1 MMIPRLTRFFCYT
14 VPLLFLF
21 SFASKSSFHS
31 SAHPSLHPSAEA
43 SFHSSAGM
51 ENEILRLVNRHRR
64 SMGLKPLQM
73 NGVESS
79 VAAQHS
85 RDMASGRAEFGHTGA
100 KSREKAISRQIGP
113 VLSMGENVAYGE
125 RSAKEVVNDWLN
137 SPGHRRNIEGN
148 FKLTGIGLARDRQG
162 TIYYTQIFTR

>member
-1 MMIPRLTRFFCYT
+1 
-14 VPLLFLF
+14 
-21 SFASKSSFHS
+21 
-31 SAHPSLHPSAEA
+31 
-43 SFHSSAGM
+43 M

-64 SMGLKPLQM
+64 SMGLQPLQM